1 MDKNQNAQNF
11 ISDEQNT
18 LGNIVNA
25 GEDLDIF
32 SENRIFDNKYMTEQD
47 HTAFMLK
54 MKAENDEKLLK
65 EKELLKKYEF
75 QIYNKNQE
83 LFKKM
88 KNTQDI
94 QDQTIKNRLTE
105 YKLKRLKRNERR
117 SYQSSSPYLTRN
129 VEPPRFITQQIEKL
143 QNEKQVNQSK
153 VLENIKDQHKPI
165 SLSELRNRSKSVE
178 KIRQENDLRRKISK
192 QKMIEDAQQR
202 CQTLPSKSPVQ
213 LEAMKTERR
222 QFKEKF
228 DKITKL
234 MEHRSAYS
242 KHIRSSSQTNNT
254 FRSTIQPIS
263 KHIPKQALPHS
274 DKVKIGNSYQKEA
287 NEKAKSFYLRT
298 SDGLSDRLDLETPL
312 KRIEEQ
318 TQHSDNYFIRK
329 AVSTNQKAKKE
340 YVFNNKLE
348 TYKTE
353 KVQHKNYL
361 PEIRKSLS
369 LTKKSR
375 SSLVFSALANSQN
388 QKIDDHDIIKY
399 IDSINRT
406 EDLDIQVIKNKE
418 RIANNDYVKSELYSE
433 EANVYIKS
441 IKNKL
446 ALYENITQ
454 HSQFS

>member
-1 MDKNQNAQNF
+1 M
-11 ISDEQNT
+11 
-18 LGNIVNA
+18 
-25 GEDLDIF
+25 
-32 SENRIFDNKYMTEQD
+32 
-47 HTAFMLK
+47 
-54 MKAENDEKLLK
+54 
-65 EKELLKKYEF
+65 
-75 QIYNKNQE
+75 
-83 LFKKM
+83 
-88 KNTQDI
+88 
-94 QDQTIKNRLTE
+94 
-105 YKLKRLKRNERR
+105 
-117 SYQSSSPYLTRN
+117 
-129 VEPPRFITQQIEKL
+129 
-143 QNEKQVNQSK
+143 
-153 VLENIKDQHKPI
+153 
-165 SLSELRNRSKSVE
+165 
-178 KIRQENDLRRKISK
+178 
-192 QKMIEDAQQR
+192 
-202 CQTLPSKSPVQ
+202 
-213 LEAMKTERR
+213 
-222 QFKEKF
+222 
-228 DKITKL
+228 
-234 MEHRSAYS
+234 
-242 KHIRSSSQTNNT
+242 
-254 FRSTIQPIS
+254 
-263 KHIPKQALPHS
+263 
-274 DKVKIGNSYQKEA
+274 
-287 NEKAKSFYLRT
+287 RT